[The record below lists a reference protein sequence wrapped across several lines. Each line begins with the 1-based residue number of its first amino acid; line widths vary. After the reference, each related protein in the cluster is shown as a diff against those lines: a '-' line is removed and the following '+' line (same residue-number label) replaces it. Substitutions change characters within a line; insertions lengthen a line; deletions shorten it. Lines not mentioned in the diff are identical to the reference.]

1 MSDVKRWL
9 AVPGPGSYVR
19 LMPVSDEASGVDIF
33 AKSNELHALAAR
45 LATKQADLDRAL
57 LALTEAQELNS
68 QWRLD
73 WKASQ
78 ASLATANERLREAD
92 EIVRDLLECGCGDHR
107 EIARKW
113 RVSYGA
119 WLAGSAPEGQS

>member
-19 LMPVSDEASGVDIF
+19 LMPVGDEASGVDIF
-33 AKSNELHALAAR
+33 AKSNELHALAA
-45 LATKQADLDRAL
+45 Q
-57 LALTEAQELNS
+57 
-68 QWRLD
+68 
-73 WKASQ
+73 
-78 ASLATANERLREAD
+78 LATANERLREAD
-92 EIVRDLLECGCGDHR
+92 EIVRDLLECGCDDHR

-119 WLAGSAPEGQS
+119 WLAGSAGGSQT